1 MAEFSGFWTTGGATG
16 DQQAVGY
23 TQAQW
28 STACAI
34 LAAASG
40 FEGVAQGYGNELAAT
55 DAGGGDIKIDT
66 GGAVVDGKWYDST
79 SAVTVNIPTPAAGNE
94 RIDRIVARCT
104 WAGFIVRITR
114 IAGIAAPIPV
124 APAITQT
131 SGAIYDIALW
141 QARITDGGVITL
153 TDERTW
159 AGTDVDGVTLQSVA
173 GVLSIADG
181 GVDTAQLA
189 NNAVTPAKLSDRTR
203 TFFVPAVGGI
213 NVTVPG
219 ELPSGMA
226 IVLPDAVQAIGFGSF
241 SVPVDF
247 VSTMT
252 VSAVVTSD
260 SSGYCYASQEANY
273 GAAGE
278 IINKHTASAGVLAS
292 EIVAGR
298 RNVINTTALA
308 SAAVGDY
315 VNLLL
320 GRFGDDIRDTVN
332 GDVRLMGWLV
342 SYTADS

>member
-40 FEGVAQGYGNELAAT
+40 FEGVAPGYGNELAAT
-55 DAGGGDIKIDT
+55 DAGGGDIEIDT

-189 NNAVTPAKLSDRTR
+189 NDSVDDTKAGDRVPQFYRRQGGSAVSWATAGTNNYTPTAVRMQGGVIELTLPIGEGAADTTVTFPVAFSQIPIVVISANADFISDHVFRSAFITAADFR
-203 TFFVPAVGGI
+203 I
-213 NVTVPG
+213 NVYGTAPIAPIG
-219 ELPSGMA
+219 GDA
-226 IVLPDAVQAIGFGSF
+226 IFNVHWLAIG
-241 SVPVDF
+241 
-247 VSTMT
+247 
-252 VSAVVTSD
+252 A
-260 SSGYCYASQEANY
+260 E
-273 GAAGE
+273 
-278 IINKHTASAGVLAS
+278 
-292 EIVAGR
+292 
-298 RNVINTTALA
+298 
-308 SAAVGDY
+308 
-315 VNLLL
+315 
-320 GRFGDDIRDTVN
+320 
-332 GDVRLMGWLV
+332 
-342 SYTADS
+342 